1 METTLVIAAE
11 HILDAYPSLS
21 DRSDMMEI
29 KPALSF
35 QFQPK
40 AAHSTLGGEELPVW
54 IIAAV
59 GILAALSV
67 IFCIYCCCCRKCGKK
82 DKRDKKNG
90 KERVDLQ
97 AVKIGASYQE
107 KVQPSFD
114 ELDYNSEDYYSDHSS
129 GVKIGRINF
138 TLDYSFNDNSLT
150 VGIIRAEDIPAKD
163 FSGSSDPYV
172 KIFLLPDKKKKMETK
187 FVYSTRCVSSV
198 CIVLVTRYSLL
209 VTRYS
214 LLVTR
219 VSSVCIVLVTRVH
232 RRTLNPVFNESF
244 VFKNI
249 PYSDIT
255 NRVLLLELY
264 DFDRFS
270 RHDLIGEAR
279 LPLIDV
285 DLASNINEWRVLT
298 PPHSSRSGAAGS
310 KNELGEI
317 CFSLRYVPT
326 AGKLQITIVEAKALK
341 SMDLSGYSDPYVKIA
356 LVQEGRKIKKKK
368 TTVKKRTLDPYFNE
382 TFTFQVPF
390 EKIEQSSLII
400 SALDYDRVG
409 KSELGNDQRE
419 LLLGDTA
426 IVERLRNEID
436 DRRELALL

>member
-1 METTLVIAAE
+1 M
-11 HILDAYPSLS
+11 SLES
-21 DRSDMMEI
+21 AKESLKKVPI
-29 KPALSF
+29 
-35 QFQPK
+35 
-40 AAHSTLGGEELPVW
+40 W
-54 IIAAV
+54 IIAVAGLV
-59 GILAALSV
+59 AALV
-67 IFCIYCCCCRKCGKK
+67 IIFCIYCCCCRKCGKK
-82 DKRDKKNG
+82 DKKDKDKKNG

-107 KVQPSFD
+107 KVQPSMD
-114 ELDYNSEDYYSDHSS
+114 ELDYNSEDYHSDVSS

-138 TLDYSFNDNSLT
+138 TLDYSFNDNTLT
-150 VGIIRAEDIPAKD
+150 IGIIKAEDIPAKD

-172 KIFLLPDKKKKMETK
+172 KIYLLPDKKKKMETK
-187 FVYSTRCVSSV
+187 
-198 CIVLVTRYSLL
+198 
-209 VTRYS
+209 
-214 LLVTR
+214 
-219 VSSVCIVLVTRVH
+219 VH
-232 RRTLNPVFNESF
+232 RRTLNPVFNETF

-249 PYSDIT
+249 PYSEIT
-255 NRVLLLELY
+255 NRILLMELY

-285 DLASNINEWRVLT
+285 DLASSINEWRVLT
-298 PPHSSRSGAAGS
+298 PPHSSRSAAGGS
-310 KNELGEI
+310 RSELGEI

-326 AGKLQITIVEAKALK
+326 AGKLQITIVEAKSLK

-400 SALDYDRVG
+400 SVLDYDRVG
-409 KSELGNDQRE
+409 RSEMIGKCVVGELSSGADLRHWVDMLGSP
-419 LLLGDTA
+419 
-426 IVERLRNEID
+426 
-436 DRRELALL
+436 RRAVTQWHTLHN